1 MIVTS
6 LGKDAL
12 KYEVQLQFPT
22 TNNVV
27 EYEAILTSI
36 RIVKALS
43 VKNLKLRTDSKL
55 IVGQITNKYEAK
67 QEIMKRYLKLTN
79 QLVNYFDHVKFE
91 QMPWENN
98 SATDEVTKLASTENT
113 LEKSRLYMEIQT
125 ILSTEGLQAFLVQQL
140 ST

>member
-22 TNNVV
+22 TNNAA

-36 RIVKALS
+36 RIVKALR
-43 VKNLKLRTDSKL
+43 VKNLKLRTNSKL

-67 QEIMKRYLKLTN
+67 EEIMKRYLKLTDDA
-79 QLVNYFDHVKFE
+79 VNLTSEMHDPCAQESPTH
-91 QMPWENN
+91 
-98 SATDEVTKLASTENT
+98 
-113 LEKSRLYMEIQT
+113 EKKTRTAYRRHRYGAGQT
-125 ILSTEGLQAFLVQQL
+125 PSEG
-140 ST
+140 